1 MPKSKAKSKSKKKS
15 ASTQHQNV
23 RVDISLSALAKQIA
37 GFDPSTAARAIDA
50 LDAFKKKVDQM
61 TWADVQ
67 KQSSGGS
74 KKTGINYEVLDE
86 KTHEKTPIASVRI
99 SGAWRARV
107 TRYQVYMVVLSLHP
121 DHDSAYKKLKQS
133 IAEFVKSLIERVN

>member
-1 MPKSKAKSKSKKKS
+1 MTKSNTKSKSKKKS

-37 GFDPSTAARAIDA
+37 GFDPSTGARAIDA

-61 TWADVQ
+61 TWTDVR
-67 KQSSGGS
+67 KQSSKGS

-86 KTHEKTPIASVRI
+86 KTLENTPIASVRV
-99 SGAWRARV
+99 SGSWRARV
-107 TRYQVYMVVLSLHP
+107 TRDQVYMIVLSLHP

-133 IAEFVKSLIERVN
+133 IAEFVKSLIKKVK